1 MEVER
6 EDFAMVYDLHKF
18 VDRMGT
24 NSIKWEFMNMLA
36 PEADEETI
44 PMWVADMD
52 FPCAEPILEALHQ
65 RVDRQIFGYST
76 YRTPE
81 FFRSVCGWYQHRF
94 NWYVNSEDIVYSP
107 GVVPA
112 LAYLIDILTEP
123 GDGVIVQRPV
133 YAPFSGVI
141 NSRGR
146 TLVNNAL
153 INRGGCYEMDFDDLE
168 QKAKEPG
175 TKLMLLCSPHNPV
188 GRVWK
193 EDELK
198 RLGRICLQNDLLII
212 SDEIHC
218 DLLRKGSKHTP
229 LAVLFPEHK
238 KQIITA
244 TAASKTFNLAGMH
257 LSNII
262 IHDAEIRKK
271 WRRYVAGTLRIMTPD
286 PLSIVAVQ
294 AAYYL
299 GEDWLEEVIAYL
311 DDNVLFLEKFLKEH
325 LPGAKFTPPEGTYL
339 AWIDLSAYGH
349 TQEELKRMIIVDA
362 RVLIE
367 EGTIF
372 GEEGAGFIRINV
384 ACPRNILNEALE
396 RISHVLNFHTGF
408 TG

>member
-1 MEVER
+1 
-6 EDFAMVYDLHKF
+6 
-18 VDRMGT
+18 
-24 NSIKWEFMNMLA
+24 
-36 PEADEETI
+36 
-44 PMWVADMD
+44 
-52 FPCAEPILEALHQ
+52 
-65 RVDRQIFGYST
+65 
-76 YRTPE
+76 
-81 FFRSVCGWYQHRF
+81 
-94 NWYVNSEDIVYSP
+94 
-107 GVVPA
+107 
-112 LAYLIDILTEP
+112 
-123 GDGVIVQRPV
+123 
-133 YAPFSGVI
+133 
-141 NSRGR
+141 
-146 TLVNNAL
+146 
-153 INRGGCYEMDFDDLE
+153 
-168 QKAKEPG
+168 
-175 TKLMLLCSPHNPV
+175 
-188 GRVWK
+188 
-193 EDELK
+193 
-198 RLGRICLQNDLLII
+198 
-212 SDEIHC
+212 
-218 DLLRKGSKHTP
+218 
-229 LAVLFPEHK
+229 LFPEHK

-396 RISHVLNFHTGF
+396 RISHVLNSHTGF
-408 TG
+408 DWLSR